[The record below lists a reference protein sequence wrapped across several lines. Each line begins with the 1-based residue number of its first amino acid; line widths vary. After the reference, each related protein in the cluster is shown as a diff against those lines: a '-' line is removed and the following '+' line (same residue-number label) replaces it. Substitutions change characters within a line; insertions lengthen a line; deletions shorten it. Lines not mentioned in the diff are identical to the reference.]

1 VFTVAVFVFGMGY
14 YFTSFATSMLSTSG
28 TYLSFALLWI
38 VLGINKWITQRDGRR
53 LTMTVEVPA
62 QP

>member
-1 VFTVAVFVFGMGY
+1 MGY